1 MSHWSSE
8 YVLTKSAKVI
18 GAFCCAGRGLSTKT
32 RDKRN
37 IPKQCV
43 WLMAISILI
52 SSAHVDADSTLHF
65 NIPRQNADEALLQ
78 FGTQADISV
87 VYDHNLIKNLRTNQ
101 LHGEFT
107 LEQGIRILLKDSGLK
122 AEFKSSSHLV
132 VTRNYWGIDQMNS
145 KKNLLAATVA
155 FFMGSGAAA
164 VSAADQNQVEEL
176 NQRGIDE
183 IVVTAQ
189 KREQRLIDVPISIDV
204 LGEKKIKD
212 FGITASN
219 RWFTHFPADLL

>member
-52 SSAHVDADSTLHF
+52 SSAHVVADSTLHF

-145 KKNLLAATVA
+145 KKNLLAATYFN
-155 FFMGSGAAA
+155 FFHL
-164 VSAADQNQVEEL
+164 V
-176 NQRGIDE
+176 
-183 IVVTAQ
+183 
-189 KREQRLIDVPISIDV
+189 
-204 LGEKKIKD
+204 
-212 FGITASN
+212 
-219 RWFTHFPADLL
+219 